1 MKSEVGHK
9 SHYHDRH
16 HLYRHHVVFVEW
28 DQGSICNQEL
38 RCLFQ
43 LLIHGE
49 DDPGTGREKNKKK
62 DNDIDKGGS
71 IAVMI
76 LGAMSR

>member
-1 MKSEVGHK
+1 MFLVLIKLDHADIKVIIMI
-9 SHYHDRH
+9 
-16 HLYRHHVVFVEW
+16 VTICIAIV
-28 DQGSICNQEL
+28 SICNQEL

-43 LLIHGE
+43 LLIRGE
-49 DDPGTGREKNKKK
+49 DDPGTGRENCKKNEGE

-76 LGAMSR
+76 LRAMSR

>member
-1 MKSEVGHK
+1 MKLDHADIKVIIMI
-9 SHYHDRH
+9 
-16 HLYRHHVVFVEW
+16 VTTCIAIV
-28 DQGSICNQEL
+28 SICNQEL

-43 LLIHGE
+43 LLIRGE

-76 LGAMSR
+76 LGEMNR